1 MVIFYSYVSL
11 PNGIHLGVAEKQT
24 HLLTLHAIVDAKTQ
38 LPLPFGD
45 MSKQNGYGN
54 WCIRCNVAK
63 TMP

>member
-1 MVIFYSYVSL
+1 MVSIWGL
-11 PNGIHLGVAEKQT
+11 RKKQK
-24 HLLTLHAIVDAKTQ
+24 HLLTLHAIVDAKKKP